1 MHAVAVAQQHA
12 SPLWPGI
19 QQKQPPL
26 GLACRGSYSAAAV
39 QARGLWGVPAAA
51 PVASLQCQS
60 RAIYHQIRARAAG
73 ANYAHMCCAQIQTVG
88 PIHWLH
94 PRAIMVAT
102 LYDSIV
108 LCPGAPKRLLDC
120 LLFHKSL
127 IRYQDPHP
135 GMAGWQQCTTASL
148 RSEEVCCAAHA
159 TCLHACTQQTALH
172 LLRSSGCTNVPW
184 SFSCCVRTDLMRGAL
199 SWILYRAVQLG

>member
-1 MHAVAVAQQHA
+1 M
-12 SPLWPGI
+12 
-19 QQKQPPL
+19 
-26 GLACRGSYSAAAV
+26 
-39 QARGLWGVPAAA
+39 
-51 PVASLQCQS
+51 
-60 RAIYHQIRARAAG
+60 
-73 ANYAHMCCAQIQTVG
+73 QIQTVG

-135 GMAGWQQCTTASL
+135 GMAGWQNCTTASL
-148 RSEEVCCAAHA
+148 RSEEVCSAAHDTKA
-159 TCLHACTQQTALH
+159 ETSAL
-172 LLRSSGCTNVPW
+172 
-184 SFSCCVRTDLMRGAL
+184 AL
-199 SWILYRAVQLG
+199 ARP